1 MIIIAWYF
9 YKFQHDFCG
18 VFLCKVTQVSE
29 DKEND
34 LTFITILFVRST
46 QQTTSIKPVAC
57 LVHTMFTACIPTV
70 FSI

>member
-1 MIIIAWYF
+1 MIMIAWYF
-9 YKFQHDFCG
+9 YKFEHDFCG
-18 VFLCKVTQVSE
+18 DFLFEVTQDSE

-57 LVHTMFTACIPTV
+57 LVYTMFTACIPTI